1 MHWWQ
6 SPRKE
11 VELMLDVLRRKY
23 VGPSWNTTVER
34 YNREF
39 APEASQ

>member
-1 MHWWQ
+1 MYWWQ

-11 VELMLDVLRRKY
+11 VELMLDALRRKFC
-23 VGPSWNTTVER
+23 GPRWDATVEG

-39 APEASQ
+39 KP